1 MNRYLA
7 QTIDA
12 TWRAKEDLA
21 ERELT
26 AETTLE
32 SLQLNSIQVLRILVE
47 LEEVFAIELDDEDF
61 DLDGIEDLGQIAA
74 MIQAKVPANVR

>member
-26 AETTLE
+26 AG
-32 SLQLNSIQVLRILVE
+32 V
-47 LEEVFAIELDDEDF
+47 
-61 DLDGIEDLGQIAA
+61 DGF
-74 MIQAKVPANVR
+74 